1 MFLAAHLLACGV
13 PVIGM
18 RVRAEFTCEA
28 PGETPCAEPMV
39 GTPCRCYPH
48 QFYRE
53 SGTVEVVEGRYDP
66 DATVVFTVEYDSE
79 LETCG
84 SDHVVTRGP
93 SDVYSGLGTA
103 LYQVD
108 PEASFYVLDRES
120 LVAET
125 ADELQF
131 EYLGDDGSLYREVH
145 TVEFRDAMIMAPYA
159 ASYPCCA
166 VTGGAVPPLSLVIA
180 AGAALALRHRPR

>member
-1 MFLAAHLLACGV
+1 MQ
-13 PVIGM
+13 
-18 RVRAEFTCEA
+18 VRAEFTCESS
-28 PGETPCAEPMV
+28 GETPCDEPPV
-39 GTPCRCYPH
+39 GTPCRCYAH
-48 QFYRE
+48 LFDRE

-66 DATVVFTVEYDSE
+66 DATVVFSVEYDSE

-84 SDHVVTRGP
+84 SDHVVTRG
-93 SDVYSGLGTA
+93 SSEVSSGFGTP

-108 PEASFYVLDRES
+108 TEASLYVLDRES

-145 TVEFRDAMIMAPYA
+145 TVEFRDAMIMAPYPELF
-159 ASYPCCA
+159 PCCSTA
-166 VTGGAVPPLSLVIA
+166 GGAVPPLSLVIA
-180 AGAALALRHRPR
+180 AGATLARRRRPR

>member
-1 MFLAAHLLACGV
+1 
-13 PVIGM
+13 M

-28 PGETPCAEPMV
+28 SGETPCAEPMV

-48 QFYRE
+48 QFDRE

-66 DATVVFTVEYDSE
+66 DTTVVFTVEYDSG

-84 SDHVVTRGP
+84 SDHVVTRG
-93 SDVYSGLGTA
+93 SSEVSSGFGVP

-145 TVEFRDAMIMAPYA
+145 TVEFRDAMTLAPYPELF
-159 ASYPCCA
+159 PCCSTA
-166 VTGGAVPPLSLVIA
+166 GGALPLLSLVIA
-180 AGAALALRHRPR
+180 AGAALALRRRPQ